1 MPCPY
6 TRRRVLQWMR
16 MAHVEGGC
24 IAVMQVRESSG
35 TQKKAH
41 VRHCAL
47 YWRTFRVYAIHLGF
61 PSTCTSW
68 WLLKHN
74 WSHARA
80 TTARARHAHFAGC
93 RECASDDVC
102 SYVYDKAKIKD
113 RGSTG
118 GKNHR
123 YHKYK
128 PPHKCQCLCILRFF
142 GFVFSCSFIFC
153 MGIASSVLLSVP
165 LIFKWAPAACL
176 CLMIAEC
183 IEVYMEVSQR
193 TSLHPSVVDFGAPCL
208 AVVLLVVPFDCL
220 NALVTAKDTLY
231 HLKLMAVGD
240 TEMVE
245 LEGPVY
251 HKMRRCIFEP
261 VRLLCLSAPMVY
273 PMASLGGL
281 CRVTLVVYSVLGFAY
296 KKCLGH
302 KPGINWKRPQ
312 SPGVDMLHRVHGY
325 CY

>member
-1 MPCPY
+1 M
-6 TRRRVLQWMR
+6 
-16 MAHVEGGC
+16 
-24 IAVMQVRESSG
+24 MQVRESSG

-80 TTARARHAHFAGC
+80 TTARARHAGNVRPMTYAHTYMTRQKLRTGDQQVVKITDTININRHINAN
-93 RECASDDVC
+93 ASVF
-102 SYVYDKAKIKD
+102 
-113 RGSTG
+113 
-118 GKNHR
+118 
-123 YHKYK
+123 
-128 PPHKCQCLCILRFF
+128 LRFF

-312 SPGVDMLHRVHGY
+312 SPGVDMLHRVHAY